1 MNKKLIAKAQKLT
14 AKIPDKSP
22 EFSNSFVMEPEDA
35 SLLERYGTLYVVYEV
50 DGGVDLDTLLVTKL
64 VHDVLYDTYFH
75 SENSSPIQSLE
86 KSVLNLKDK
95 LMGFYQ
101 EQQALE
107 VSISIIV
114 SVLWGNVLY
123 IVQFGSGNSYLM
135 REGELKTINAASEGN
150 FSVASGVVKDD
161 DVVILGTKSFLT
173 KHPVST
179 LISSAATISVHALP
193 YGASAL
199 ILKFTVDTTFSKD
212 EVLDIKSDTEKI
224 YTPSNASARSFSM
237 PSVSITNKIGAVLTK
252 LKPTGKAMPRGLFK
266 KLGFGVLGLLLLG
279 IVAYSLKTGLA
290 GKEKIL
296 PKPPIVSKNAVEG
309 ASSVAL
315 DNSPVD
321 TSKDA
326 ANKIQRITPELFYDL
341 QLADTNANPS
351 SIVALADTLVV
362 ADFAKGAVYT
372 SNVDV
377 PKFVQSKDSYAGL
390 KQIFA
395 YGGNLGVVDSSG
407 LTLVDL
413 AAEDQTSSQIFEGAF
428 GKIAVYLDF
437 LYSLNASDGT
447 ITKYTLEDTALTNVV
462 WGTFPELV
470 SATSHS
476 INVSIYVL
484 DANSAL
490 QVYTQGEKD
499 AFEITGLS
507 VPLRNASQ
515 VFTSEDLDSIYIADK
530 GNNRIIVLDDE
541 GNLLKQFQATD
552 RTYFNDIRSIVVNA
566 AEDTLFVLDGS
577 KVYQIKL

>member
-1 MNKKLIAKAQKLT
+1 MNKKLIAKVQKLT

-22 EFSNSFVMEPEDA
+22 EFSNAFVMEPEDS

-95 LMGFYQ
+95 LTGFYH

-114 SVLWGNVLY
+114 AVLWGNVLY

-173 KHPVST
+173 KHPVAT
-179 LISSAATISVHALP
+179 LVSSAATISVNALP

-212 EVLDIKSDTEKI
+212 EVLDIKSDIERPYI
-224 YTPSNASARSFSM
+224 SSSASAKSFNV
-237 PSVSITNKIGAVLTK
+237 PSAGIAGKLGVALAK
-252 LKPTGKAMPRGLFK
+252 LKSSGKLMPRGSVK
-266 KLGFGVLGLLLLG
+266 KLGFGVLGILLLG
-279 IVAYSLKTGLA
+279 LVAYTLKTGFA
-290 GKEKIL
+290 GKDKEL
-296 PKPPIVSKNAVEG
+296 PKPPIVSKKDVEG

-315 DNSPVD
+315 DSTPVD
-321 TSKDA
+321 TSADV

-341 QLADTNANPS
+341 KLADTNANPS
-351 SIVALADTLVV
+351 SIIALADTLVV
-362 ADFAKGAVYT
+362 ADFSKGAVY
-372 SNVDV
+372 SSDVAV
-377 PKFVQSKDSYAGL
+377 PKFNQAKASYTGL

-395 YGGNLGVVDSSG
+395 YGSSLGVVDSTG
-407 LTLVDL
+407 LSLVDL
-413 AAEDQTSSQIFEGAF
+413 AAEDPSTTQIFEGVF

-437 LYSLNASDGT
+437 LYSLNTSDGVV
-447 ITKYTLEDTALTNVV
+447 TKYTLEDKALTNAL

-470 SATSHS
+470 SAISHS

-484 DANSAL
+484 DANSVL

-499 AFEITGLS
+499 AFEIKGLS

-515 VFTSEDLDSIYIADK
+515 VFTSENLDNIYIADK
-530 GNNRIIVLDDE
+530 GNNRIVVLDDE
-541 GNLLKQFQATD
+541 GNLLKQFQAAD

-566 AEDTLFVLDGS
+566 AEDALFVLDGS